1 MRIAIFTEL
10 YYPSVGG
17 QEIFFAGLARA
28 LIRRGHQLDVYCVG
42 HERGLPLREILDKVV
57 VHRFPIVPGYKKP
70 LVRAMKRNWRAI
82 VRFAWRVRGVART
95 REHDAYLLNQWPFLH
110 AAVLPAYASRRA
122 LLHWC
127 EVRHSFF
134 FRAIQR
140 RLPRRIRLN
149 AAISDA
155 VGAQICSASGRAV
168 LTLPS
173 GLDLNHSSYLER
185 SRRSD
190 IVALGRVAPH
200 KNLGLLIEAF
210 EILKAEGYAGRLK
223 IAGDGPDMAALGK
236 RVNASSVKLDID
248 LLGFISDETKFNL
261 LATCEVLAMPSKR
274 EGFPH
279 VVSEAMCCGLPIVT
293 ADYPEN
299 GTKTVVQSFKSGV
312 VTAPDPKSFA
322 DGIRGALSNWEAYS
336 SNGRS
341 GSAGL
346 DWNEIAKGLEVT
358 LMQVIE

>member
-1 MRIAIFTEL
+1 
-10 YYPSVGG
+10 
-17 QEIFFAGLARA
+17 
-28 LIRRGHQLDVYCVG
+28 
-42 HERGLPLREILDKVV
+42 
-57 VHRFPIVPGYKKP
+57 
-70 LVRAMKRNWRAI
+70 
-82 VRFAWRVRGVART
+82 
-95 REHDAYLLNQWPFLH
+95 
-110 AAVLPAYASRRA
+110 
-122 LLHWC
+122 
-127 EVRHSFF
+127 VRHSFF

-293 ADYPEN
+293 ADYPQN